1 MNGLNGK
8 FCSKKPA
15 FLGFCLSLV
24 LAACATKQITTEY
37 CTNMALEKLA
47 SEHVSQGLASAGN
60 EIILQCADHGVH
72 LNVQRYQSAYD
83 LAQENF
89 CKNTEAFYYGYH
101 GNKYEE
107 ICPEPVTFDRDY
119 SLGKTIFDLQ
129 LEIWNVENK
138 LKQSSRDVELYASS
152 SGYAGSSRVD
162 RARKDI
168 RDYKAEIGRLRIK
181 LFESRSRAEELGF
194 ELD

>member
-1 MNGLNGK
+1 
-8 FCSKKPA
+8 
-15 FLGFCLSLV
+15 
-24 LAACATKQITTEY
+24 
-37 CTNMALEKLA
+37 MALEKLA
-47 SEHVSQGLASAGN
+47 SEHAAQGLASAGN
-60 EIILQCADHGVH
+60 VIISQCADQGVS
-72 LNVQRYQSAYD
+72 LDVQRYQSAYD
-83 LAQENF
+83 LSQENF

-107 ICPEPVTFDRDY
+107 ICSEPDTFDRDY
-119 SLGKTIFDLQ
+119 ALGKTIFDLK

-138 LKQSSRDVELYASS
+138 LEQSSREVELYSS
-152 SGYAGSSRVD
+152 GSGYAGSSRID